1 MFGRDKL
8 QYMIFKAMPSTA
20 PKYADVPVEASTKVK
35 LVGFVEAKNSIEACE
50 LAINAYG
57 LYEEDILNL
66 SACLIDVEK
75 DSFYI
80 HRRSRE
86 EGVQPYAL
94 HPKKILDELDSHND
108 YS

>member
-20 PKYADVPVEASTKVK
+20 PKYDDVPVEASTKVK

-66 SACLIDVEK
+66 SACLIDVTK
-75 DSFYI
+75 DSFLI
-80 HRRSRE
+80 HRRSRD
-86 EGVQPYAL
+86 EGVQSYSL
-94 HPKKILDELDSHND
+94 HPKAILDELDSHND